1 MCPGENFS
9 FGSPNNFTFGF
20 FHETQIKK
28 SQKVDR
34 GKWMLRSFY

>member
-9 FGSPNNFTFGF
+9 FGSPNNYGNKF

-34 GKWMLRSFY
+34 QKWSLRSFY